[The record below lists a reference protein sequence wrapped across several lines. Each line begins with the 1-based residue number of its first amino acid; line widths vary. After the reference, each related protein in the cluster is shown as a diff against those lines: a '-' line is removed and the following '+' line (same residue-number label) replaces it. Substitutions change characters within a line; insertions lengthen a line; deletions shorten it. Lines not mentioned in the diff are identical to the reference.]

1 MNMNRRHFLEMMA
14 GASALMAAGITPSV
28 AATLG
33 NTGISKNVVVVGGG
47 MAGVTVA
54 KYLRLWGGSGLKV
67 TLIERESRYTSSIM
81 SNLVLTDAFAM
92 ENLYFSYSAL
102 AANYGVRVVRGD
114 AVMVDAA
121 AKKVFARVNG
131 ANVAYP
137 FDRAVIA
144 SGIDFLPVV
153 GLETAAAQAKAP
165 HAWKAG
171 SQTLTLRQQLH
182 DMPDGGRFILT
193 IPAKPY
199 RCPPGPYERACVVS
213 DWLKRNKPRSK
224 VLVFDA
230 NPNIIAEPNN
240 FGAAFRDLYGNILT
254 YTPGKS
260 VSRLDVNAK
269 RVYFTDGSSE
279 YGDVLNIIPNQ
290 TAGGIV
296 QASYLDNSPT
306 PMGGRFAGV
315 NVLSYE
321 STAQTGVHIIG
332 DSSATTQPKAGHVAN
347 QEAKVCAD
355 AMIRLFLGLPLDPAP
370 LTNSA
375 CYSPITFETASWLS
389 VVYQYDPVSKTM
401 QPAPNAFVEAEKVNK
416 DQYEEMFIWFRS
428 LMTETFA

>member
-114 AVMVDAA
+114 AVMVDSA

-131 ANVAYP
+131 TNVAYP

-182 DMPDGGRFILT
+182 DMPDGGRFIMT
-193 IPAKPY
+193 IPPGPY
-199 RCPPGPYERACVVS
+199 RCPPGPYERACVVA

-230 NPNIIAEPNN
+230 NPRIIAEPNN
-240 FGAAFRDLYGNILT
+240 FGAAFRDLYGEPAHLHPKQDGE
-254 YTPGKS
+254 PGGRQRQAGLLHR
-260 VSRLDVNAK
+260 RLSGIRRRAQ
-269 RVYFTDGSSE
+269 RHPQPDGRR
-279 YGDVLNIIPNQ
+279 
-290 TAGGIV
+290 IV
-296 QASYLDNSPT
+296 QASYLDNAST
-306 PMGGRFAGV
+306 PAGGRFAGV

-321 STAQTGVHIIG
+321 STAQTGVHVIG
-332 DSSATTQPKAGHVAN
+332 DSSSTTQPKAGHVAN

-355 AMIRLFLGLPLDPAP
+355 AIIRLFLGLPLDPAP
-370 LTNSA
+370 VTNSA

-401 QPAPNAFVEAEKVNK
+401 KPAPNAFVEAEKVNK